1 MKITNN
7 KPKLPPFF
15 KAAVIIFF
23 AGALILWAL
32 TKFFNNPETIPV
44 ADTIAKKVNEY
55 KDKIGEERANVETTI
70 SPVIAGI
77 SEEQYN
83 RVKKA
88 LDLKEGELLAMTSVN
103 AILQDSLK
111 VTKVTLDAERNKV
124 WKWDKKTD
132 TGSVLTATMNEKDSI
147 LHASVDVKTET
158 TDHVDKG
165 GIFGKDKYYTDFYSP
180 DQNIKF
186 NGVRT
191 FRKEIVEKPKR
202 FGIGVQ
208 FGYGLTENFKAMP
221 YVGLGISYNVAR
233 F

>member
-1 MKITNN
+1 MKSIEN
-7 KPKLPPFF
+7 KPKLPPFI
-15 KAAVIIFF
+15 KAAVIIFL

-32 TKFFNNPETIPV
+32 TKCFNDPEKLLV
-44 ADTIAKKVNEY
+44 ADTIVKTVDAY
-55 KDKIGEERANVETTI
+55 KDKIGEDRAKVETTI
-70 SPVIAGI
+70 SPIIAGI

-103 AILQDSLK
+103 AQLQDSLK
-111 VTKVTLDAERNKV
+111 VTKVSLDSERNKV
-124 WKWDKKTD
+124 WNWDKKTE
-132 TGSVLTATMNEKDSI
+132 TGSVLTATMNEKDSV

-158 TDHVDKG
+158 TDYVKRG
-165 GIFGKDKYYTDFYSP
+165 GLFGKDKYYTDFYTP

-186 NGVRT
+186 NGART
-191 FRKEIVEKPKR
+191 FRKETVEKPKK

-221 YVGLGISYNVAR
+221 YVGIGLSYNVAR